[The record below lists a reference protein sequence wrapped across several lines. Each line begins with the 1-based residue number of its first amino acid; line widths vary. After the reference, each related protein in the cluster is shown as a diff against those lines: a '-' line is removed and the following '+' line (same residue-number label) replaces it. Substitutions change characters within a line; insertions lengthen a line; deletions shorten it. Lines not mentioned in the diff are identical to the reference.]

1 VIIVYCKQ
9 LLGYHNKQ
17 NKKKTENME
26 ENANEYSLSNK
37 NADEKS
43 HLNTVG
49 CLMDM
54 MLH

>member
-1 VIIVYCKQ
+1 VIIVYWKQ

-17 NKKKTENME
+17 KKKTENME